1 MINYETIL
9 SSFDD
14 KMTLMQWLKKV
25 EEALKDGG
33 LSSVTLSQPADNKV
47 IFHFVF
53 ADGSEV
59 DSPVIDL
66 PAGPQGIQGPQGL
79 QGIQGPAGPQG
90 PQGPKGE
97 DGEDGSSVR
106 ILPSAEA
113 CTQLGD
119 GYVDSLGY
127 LQVLTNL
134 DPRTF
139 TESGLIRGP
148 QGPQGPQG
156 IQGPQGEQGPQG
168 VQGPQGLQGPQ
179 GETGPAG
186 ADGAQG
192 PQGVQGPQG
201 PAGADGE
208 GLNMIDAST
217 IVNNT
222 LTQAQYD
229 LITNGR
235 PTLIIGSFLTY
246 QAMLISPIK
255 FTGSSIQRVFALTSA
270 SDLICVILNPNDK
283 TLTLAGANNK
293 FMSLRSIWGVNGK
306 EIPAYPSDLTKAY
319 KLVQAITTG
328 NIEWQEDTGG
338 SGGGGGSTS
347 QLKIIEFSLHA
358 NSQQYP
364 NEHARIRAIT
374 NGTIE
379 TPFTYLSLLH
389 LLGYDEDYDST
400 GVNRFENN
408 CLIVLNGGQGYT
420 SANDT
425 APILKMYADDLYDDP
440 SDPSESFTIGYSIFV
455 QFLKP
460 NLSNGTFTQRVTEK
474 SVDIYY
480 DGTVSSNDYDASGV
494 YFDKVYNL

>member
-25 EEALKDGG
+25 EKALKDGG
-33 LSSVTLSQPADNKV
+33 LSSVTLSQPASNKV

-106 ILPSAEA
+106 ILPNAEA

-179 GETGPAG
+179 GETGATGPQG
-186 ADGAQG
+186 EQGVQGPQG
-192 PQGVQGPQG
+192 PQGVQGPAG
-201 PAGADGE
+201 PAGQ
-208 GLNMIDAST
+208 GLNIINASE
-217 IVNNT
+217 IVNNI
-222 LTQAQYD
+222 LTQEQFA
-229 LITNGR
+229 LITNGK
-235 PTLIIGSFLTY
+235 PTLITGLWNSFSNAIVKGATDY
-246 QAMLISPIK
+246 TSVWVFNIEDADKIDNLIVNVSTRACTI
-255 FTGSSIQRVFALTSA
+255 RNNTSF
-270 SDLICVILNPNDK
+270 VVY
-283 TLTLAGANNK
+283 
-293 FMSLRSIWGVNGK
+293 LRSVKNVNGK
-306 EIPAYPSDLTKAY
+306 DIPAYPSDLTKDY
-319 KLVQAITTG
+319 VLTQEKTTG
-328 NIEWQEDTGG
+328 NLVWKEATAQQTGY
-338 SGGGGGSTS
+338 T
-347 QLKIIEFSLHA
+347 
-358 NSQQYP
+358 
-364 NEHARIRAIT
+364 IRAGQYLFGLNDNAVQYSLD
-374 NGTIE
+374 NGTTWQNFPSGTFEQGDTLIE
-379 TPFTYLSLLH
+379 NVEQIKFKVSNADFTHGADYATITSSTLSLNISIDGFSQSGEVVSQNYILSH
-389 LLGYDEDYDST
+389 DVNDLIAEVFYD
-400 GVNRFENN
+400 
-408 CLIVLNGGQGYT
+408 
-420 SANDT
+420 
-425 APILKMYADDLYDDP
+425 
-440 SDPSESFTIGYSIFV
+440 
-455 QFLKP
+455 
-460 NLSNGTFTQRVTEK
+460 
-474 SVDIYY
+474 
-480 DGTVSSNDYDASGV
+480 
-494 YFDKVYNL
+494 

>member
-33 LSSVTLSQPADNKV
+33 LSSVTLSQPASNKV

-156 IQGPQGEQGPQG
+156 LQGPQGEQGPQG

-186 ADGAQG
+186 AQGEQGVQGPQG
-192 PQGVQGPQG
+192 PQGVQGPAG
-201 PAGADGE
+201 PAGQGINIINGSD
-208 GLNMIDAST
+208 
-217 IVNNT
+217 IVNFN
-222 LTQAQYD
+222 LTQAQYE
-229 LITNGR
+229 LITNGK
-235 PTLIIGSFLTY
+235 PTLISY
-246 QAMLISPIK
+246 Q
-255 FTGSSIQRVFALTSA
+255 
-270 SDLICVILNPNDK
+270 NPNDNILV
-283 TLTLAGANNK
+283 LTYHDYGTYIHCITFYRNSISNLEILKNNLSMHVNYVTENFGIGISDGK
-293 FMSLRSIWGVNGK
+293 INIRALSAINGK
-306 EIPAYPSDLTKAY
+306 QFPAYPSDLTKDY
-319 KLVQAITTG
+319 VLTQEKTTG
-328 NIEWQEDTGG
+328 NLVWKEATAPAPSGFDLIAGANGFDGDPDLIQYSLDNGATWNNFDKMSYVANETILTGITQIKFKLTFTG
-338 SGGGGGSTS
+338 NHPVDYAELTSTK
-347 QLKIIEFSLHA
+347 LNL
-358 NSQQYP
+358 
-364 NEHARIRAIT
+364 
-374 NGTIE
+374 
-379 TPFTYLSLLH
+379 
-389 LLGYDEDYDST
+389 D
-400 GVNRFENN
+400 
-408 CLIVLNGGQGYT
+408 LIVGNDVGT
-420 SANDT
+420 SSGITDNFVLSQN
-425 APILKMYADDLYDDP
+425 IDD
-440 SDPSESFTIGYSIFV
+440 I
-455 QFLKP
+455 
-460 NLSNGTFTQRVTEK
+460 
-474 SVDIYY
+474 DIYIFY
-480 DGTVSSNDYDASGV
+480 D
-494 YFDKVYNL
+494 

>member
-33 LSSVTLSQPADNKV
+33 LSSVTLSQPASDKA
-47 IFHFVF
+47 ILHFVF

-106 ILPSAEA
+106 ILPNAEA

-119 GYVDSLGY
+119 GYIDSLGY

-179 GETGPAG
+179 GEKGETGATG
-186 ADGAQG
+186 AQGEQGVQGPQG
-192 PQGVQGPQG
+192 PQGVQGPAGQNGVGVIAGGTTGQVLTKKSNTDYDTEWQTPSSGGMTNPMTAQG
-201 PAGADGE
+201 DIIIAGAG
-208 GLNMIDAST
+208 GTPTRLAKGT
-217 IVNNT
+217 AGQV
-222 LTQAQYD
+222 LTMNSGGTA
-229 LITNGR
+229 
-235 PTLIIGSFLTY
+235 P
-246 QAMLISPIK
+246 
-255 FTGSSIQRVFALTSA
+255 
-270 SDLICVILNPNDK
+270 
-283 TLTLAGANNK
+283 
-293 FMSLRSIWGVNGK
+293 
-306 EIPAYPSDLTKAY
+306 
-319 KLVQAITTG
+319 
-328 NIEWQEDTGG
+328 EWQTP
-338 SGGGGGSTS
+338 SGGGGGGGSSGQQPLYYHDFLLIADSSHAGQNLTCRVLSNVSEYCRSLADILHMFGEDETS
-347 QLKIIEFSLHA
+347 EQ
-358 NSQQYP
+358 
-364 NEHARIRAIT
+364 T
-374 NGTIE
+374 GT
-379 TPFTYLSLLH
+379 
-389 LLGYDEDYDST
+389 
-400 GVNRFENN
+400 NRFSNN
-408 CLIVLNGGQGYT
+408 FAVFVNGH
-420 SANDT
+420 AFNN
-425 APILKMYADDLYDDP
+425 PIIDVWLDYIYDDP
-440 SDPSESFTIGYSIFV
+440 DDPDETLGYSLVFTFIKYELVNNVVNNVVYTRRFTISPSTSAVDPAESDFATIGRDTV
-455 QFLKP
+455 T
-460 NLSNGTFTQRVTEK
+460 NL
-474 SVDIYY
+474 
-480 DGTVSSNDYDASGV
+480 
-494 YFDKVYNL
+494 

>member
-33 LSSVTLSQPADNKV
+33 LSSVTLSQPASNK
-47 IFHFVF
+47 IILHFVF

-59 DSPVIDL
+59 DSPIIEL

-106 ILPSAEA
+106 ILPNAEA

-192 PQGVQGPQG
+192 VQGPQGPQGVQGPAG
-201 PAGADGE
+201 PAGE
-208 GLNMIDAST
+208 GLNIINASD
-217 IVNNT
+217 IASNNN
-222 LTQAQYD
+222 LTAEQVA
-229 LITNGR
+229 LITNGKITKIMGDIMISSTLFVN
-235 PTLIIGSFLTY
+235 PVIICAKEQYGNLNGLIIGTGASSSKI
-246 QAMLISPIK
+246 ISPITTSGTAHLLELVDNQYSNFAIK
-255 FTGSSIQRVFALTSA
+255 GITAFSFLGKSFPTYPNDLTKDYVLAVEKTTGNLVWKELTSA
-270 SDLICVILNPNDK
+270 PTSHTV
-283 TLTLAGANNK
+283 TLTVANETNTQNKNYFRVYDGPSTAG
-293 FMSLRSIWGVNGK
+293 
-306 EIPAYPSDLTKAY
+306 T
-319 KLVQAITTG
+319 
-328 NIEWQEDTGG
+328 
-338 SGGGGGSTS
+338 
-347 QLKIIEFSLHA
+347 
-358 NSQQYP
+358 
-364 NEHARIRAIT
+364 
-374 NGTIE
+374 
-379 TPFTYLSLLH
+379 LL
-389 LLGYDEDYDST
+389 LDST
-400 GVNRFENN
+400 GNVATPASSTLT
-408 CLIVLNGGQGYT
+408 CASGKLTIVICGYGG
-420 SANDT
+420 
-425 APILKMYADDLYDDP
+425 DP
-440 SDPSESFTIGYSIFV
+440 SSSSVSASGDITPASATIQSFGGDPES
-455 QFLKP
+455 Q
-460 NLSNGTFTQRVTEK
+460 TFDVTG
-474 SVDIYY
+474 
-480 DGTVSSNDYDASGV
+480 DGTIAFSYIDWED
-494 YFDKVYNL
+494 

>member
-33 LSSVTLSQPADNKV
+33 LSSVTLSQPASNKA

-90 PQGPKGE
+90 PQGPKGD

-106 ILPSAEA
+106 ILPNAEA

-119 GYVDSLGY
+119 GYIDSLGY

-179 GETGPAG
+179 GEKGETGATG
-186 ADGAQG
+186 AQGEQGVQGPQG
-192 PQGVQGPQG
+192 PQGVQGP
-201 PAGADGE
+201 AGQNGVGVIAG
-208 GLNMIDAST
+208 GTTGQVLAKKS
-217 IVNNT
+217 NT
-222 LTQAQYD
+222 DYD
-229 LITNGR
+229 TEWQT
-235 PTLIIGSFLTY
+235 P
-246 QAMLISPIK
+246 
-255 FTGSSIQRVFALTSA
+255 SA
-270 SDLICVILNPNDK
+270 SGMTNPMTTAGDIIVGGASGVPTRLAKGTDGQVIKMVSGAPAWANES
-283 TLTLAGANNK
+283 AG
-293 FMSLRSIWGVNGK
+293 
-306 EIPAYPSDLTKAY
+306 
-319 KLVQAITTG
+319 
-328 NIEWQEDTGG
+328 
-338 SGGGGGSTS
+338 GGGGGSTLYVHNVRIQGS
-347 QLKIIEFSLHA
+347 SAQTYAHLKILSNSNINANSIANLMHLFGADEVNGHDYDNNVATLLGGCYFHDNSADAVYVIIGLSWYYTDESEDDYEVNVILDYQYSTADGYNRKGTKEFSV
-358 NSQQYP
+358 SM
-364 NEHARIRAIT
+364 
-374 NGTIE
+374 NGT
-379 TPFTYLSLLH
+379 
-389 LLGYDEDYDST
+389 
-400 GVNRFENN
+400 
-408 CLIVLNGGQGYT
+408 
-420 SANDT
+420 
-425 APILKMYADDLYDDP
+425 
-440 SDPSESFTIGYSIFV
+440 
-455 QFLKP
+455 
-460 NLSNGTFTQRVTEK
+460 
-474 SVDIYY
+474 
-480 DGTVSSNDYDASGV
+480 ASG
-494 YFDKVYNL
+494 YFLTSSDNERQQF

>member
-33 LSSVTLSQPADNKV
+33 LSSVTLSQPASNK
-47 IFHFVF
+47 IILHFVF

-59 DSPVIDL
+59 DSPIIEL

-106 ILPSAEA
+106 ILPNAEA

-179 GETGPAG
+179 GETGATGPQG
-186 ADGAQG
+186 EQGVQGPQG
-192 PQGVQGPQG
+192 PQGVQGPAG
-201 PAGADGE
+201 PAGQ
-208 GLNMIDAST
+208 GLNVINASD

-229 LITNGR
+229 LITNGN
-235 PTLIIGSFLTY
+235 PILIKGAISSLTTMFITGLNVGATYATGNFIAVNQYGQSETGTFYITISNLSISIARVLTY
-246 QAMLISPIK
+246 DRQGKLYLK
-255 FTGSSIQRVFALTSA
+255 
-270 SDLICVILNPNDK
+270 DK
-283 TLTLAGANNK
+283 E
-293 FMSLRSIWGVNGK
+293 F
-306 EIPAYPSDLTKAY
+306 PAYPTDLTKDY
-319 KLVQAITTG
+319 VLTQEKTTG
-328 NIEWQEDTGG
+328 NLVWKELTIAPASHTITLTVANEDNTQNKNYFRVYDGP
-338 SGGGGGSTS
+338 ST
-347 QLKIIEFSLHA
+347 A
-358 NSQQYP
+358 
-364 NEHARIRAIT
+364 
-374 NGTIE
+374 GT
-379 TPFTYLSLLH
+379 LL
-389 LLGYDEDYDST
+389 LDST
-400 GVNRFENN
+400 GNEATPASSTLT
-408 CLIVLNGGQGYT
+408 CASGKLTIVVCGYGG
-420 SANDT
+420 
-425 APILKMYADDLYDDP
+425 DP
-440 SDPSESFTIGYSIFV
+440 SSASVTASGDITPASATIMSYGGDPEMT
-455 QFLKP
+455 
-460 NLSNGTFTQRVTEK
+460 TFDVTG
-474 SVDIYY
+474 
-480 DGTVSSNDYDASGV
+480 DGTIAFNYIDWED
-494 YFDKVYNL
+494 